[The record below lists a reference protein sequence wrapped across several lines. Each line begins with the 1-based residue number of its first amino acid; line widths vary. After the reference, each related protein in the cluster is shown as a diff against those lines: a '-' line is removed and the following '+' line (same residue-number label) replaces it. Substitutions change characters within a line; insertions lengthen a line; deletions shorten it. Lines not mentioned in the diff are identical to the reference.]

1 MKQLIGVNNRLVEIE
16 REIQESKG
24 LITPEQ
30 EAEIEAII
38 KADVAQAGRAIVS
51 FDERRKHLEA
61 LRKQAKLRCEFWE
74 QRAGMYR
81 DAMSRLMNEHANGD
95 GKYYIE
101 DPAFNA
107 HLAKQQGRVEIFDEA
122 SVPRIFWSRE
132 MVEKPDTKLI
142 RAALE
147 SGQEVPG
154 ARLEGAGERRVVIKP
169 NKDALLQQEIR
180 QALE

>member
-1 MKQLIGVNNRLVEIE
+1 MKSLIPISSRLVEIE
-16 REIQESKG
+16 RDIQESG
-24 LITPEQ
+24 GIITPEQ

-38 KADVAQAGRAIVS
+38 AADLAQAGRTIVS
-51 FDERRKHLEA
+51 LDHRRAQLDA
-61 LRKQAKLRCEFWE
+61 LIKQAKATSDYWE
-74 QRAGMYR
+74 LRAGMYR
-81 DAMSRLMNEHANGD
+81 DAMSRLMCEHANGD
-95 GKYYIE
+95 GKFYVE
-101 DPAFNA
+101 DQSFKA
-107 HLAKQQGRVEIFDEA
+107 HLATQKGRVEIFDEA

-132 MVEKPDTKLI
+132 IVEKPDTKLI

-154 ARLEGAGERRVVIKP
+154 ARLEGAGEKRVVIKA